1 MLFSL
6 LGGGEGHTFFEL
18 FLLRSDGGGI
28 EGGTCEGNLLLSREY
43 AEVFYNA

>member
-18 FLLRSDGGGI
+18 FLLRGDGGGI
-28 EGGTCEGNLLLSREY
+28 ENGSWKCNFLLGSEY